1 MSQAKLIVA
10 TVTALQLL
18 MATAVAAVQV
28 ALPGCPQA
36 CGNVTVPYPFGFR
49 QGCFHKGF
57 NLTCNETAHQ
67 PKLFL
72 HDDVEVDAISL
83 ADGTVHVQ
91 TKVVAFRPLYTN
103 GAVGARRSI
112 DHNYSWYGG
121 LPEVYKSGGAQLA
134 VSTEHNVFVAI
145 GWNFI
150 GYFIVVSDGGREY
163 VSTCS
168 TLCNGKT
175 RDALCTDVGCC
186 WRMGSSCGAEK

>member
-1 MSQAKLIVA
+1 MSRPRLSHSDHFPQ
-10 TVTALQLL
+10 TVSSARGDLSTTTTHGTA
-18 MATAVAAVQV
+18 
-28 ALPGCPQA
+28 A
-36 CGNVTVPYPFGFR
+36 CRN
-49 QGCFHKGF
+49 
-57 NLTCNETAHQ
+57 
-67 PKLFL
+67 
-72 HDDVEVDAISL
+72 
-83 ADGTVHVQ
+83 
-91 TKVVAFRPLYTN
+91 
-103 GAVGARRSI
+103 
-112 DHNYSWYGG
+112 
-121 LPEVYKSGGAQLA
+121 GAQLA